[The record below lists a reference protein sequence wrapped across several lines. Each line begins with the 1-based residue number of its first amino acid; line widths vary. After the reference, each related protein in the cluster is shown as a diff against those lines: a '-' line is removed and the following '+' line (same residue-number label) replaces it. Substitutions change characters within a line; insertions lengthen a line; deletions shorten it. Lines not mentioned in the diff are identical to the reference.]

1 MSVRII
7 TYHSVNAD
15 PGKEWAAYIDSP
27 TGYLPVRFHG
37 ATEAEASDAAK
48 AEWDKHEAERVEN
61 IARREAARIKAAE
74 TKARKKGVAA

>member
-1 MSVRII
+1 MTARII

-37 ATEAEASDAAK
+37 STEEVAASAAS

-61 IARREAARIKAAE
+61 IARRAAARVKAAE
-74 TKARKKGVAA
+74 AKARKSAAA